1 MWGISKKLHKMGFRG
16 NLPIFIENFMK
27 DRTFKVKVN
36 NSYSDVKIQ
45 QNGVPQGSVLSPTL
59 FIIMIN
65 DILNDPP
72 EGINLSL
79 FADDVALWITNK
91 SLRHCIKQLQKAIEQ
106 LQNWSN
112 KWGLKFSPQKTKA
125 MVFTLRRNILNRFNG
140 ILKLKMGNNNN
151 IEFVKDFKFLGL
163 YFDSNLKWNVHIKYL
178 QNSLISA
185 INLLKIIRGI
195 NWGR

>member
-1 MWGISKKLHKMGFRG
+1 MTIPILKNGKDPKLASSYRPIALTNVLCKLMERMVNNRLKNHLESKKLLNKAQSGFRSGRSTFDNLIKLENDIQIAKLHNEYTTALFLDIEKAFDMCPKWGISKKLHKMGFRG

-36 NSYSDVKIQ
+36 NSFSDVKIQ

-91 SLRHCIKQLQKAIEQ
+91 SLRHCI
-106 LQNWSN
+106 
-112 KWGLKFSPQKTKA
+112 
-125 MVFTLRRNILNRFNG
+125 RNVI
-140 ILKLKMGNNNN
+140 
-151 IEFVKDFKFLGL
+151 
-163 YFDSNLKWNVHIKYL
+163 
-178 QNSLISA
+178 
-185 INLLKIIRGI
+185 
-195 NWGR
+195 